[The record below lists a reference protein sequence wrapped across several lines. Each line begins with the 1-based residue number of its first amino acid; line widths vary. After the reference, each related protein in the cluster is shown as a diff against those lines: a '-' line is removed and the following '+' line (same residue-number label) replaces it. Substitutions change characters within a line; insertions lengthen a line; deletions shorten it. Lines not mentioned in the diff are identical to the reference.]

1 MLIFL
6 LFDTLDF
13 VSFTKL
19 ISFIKCLPLN
29 LQHSSLISYI
39 SAPTSY
45 IRYLISYKLLIMRL
59 LEKFLLNTKKENK

>member
-13 VSFTKL
+13 VSLTKL

-29 LQHSSLISYI
+29 LQHSSLI
-39 SAPTSY
+39 SY